1 MINNGRYKMKNI
13 KMISQKSKNIK
24 EFSNNYFKR
33 LNEIFNQIN
42 DNNLEKFEKT
52 LNNARLNDK
61 TIFVF
66 GNGGSA
72 STATTMANDLGFD
85 ILKKTNTKKTFKFLC
100 LNDNTSVLTAIAN
113 DVGYENIF
121 INQLKIH
128 FKTGDIAIILSASG
142 NSKNLI
148 KAAQWIKNK
157 KGQVLSIIG
166 FDGGKIKKLSDN
178 CIHFKCDKTEY
189 GPIED
194 IHLIINHIFAHW
206 FQKKLSKNKT

>member
-1 MINNGRYKMKNI
+1 MKDI
-13 KMISQKSKNIK
+13 KTISLKSKNIK
-24 EFSNNYFKR
+24 EFANNYLKR
-33 LNEIFNQIN
+33 LSEIFNQIN
-42 DNNLEKFEKT
+42 NNDLEKFEKT
-52 LNNARLNDK
+52 LNKARLNGN

-100 LNDNTSVLTAIAN
+100 LNDNTSVLTAIGN

-128 FKTGDIAIILSASG
+128 FKKGDIALILSASG

-148 KAAQWIKNK
+148 KAAKWIKSK
-157 KGQVLSIIG
+157 KGQVLSIVG
-166 FDGGKIKKLSDN
+166 FDGGKLKKLSSN
-178 CIHFKCDKTEY
+178 CIHFKCDKVEY

-206 FQKKLSKNKT
+206 FQNKLK